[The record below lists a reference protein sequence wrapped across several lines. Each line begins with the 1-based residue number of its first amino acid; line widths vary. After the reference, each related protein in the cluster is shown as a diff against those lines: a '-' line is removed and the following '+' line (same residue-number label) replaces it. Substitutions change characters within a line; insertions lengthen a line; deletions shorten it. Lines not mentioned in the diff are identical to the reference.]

1 MVSKG
6 TCIVV
11 TLEFISKVLCDP
23 RVDNPNYPS
32 HSHLSSISRDE
43 LASLFYE
50 KDMLWGGTL
59 NFAITEFDK
68 GPQILNMV
76 MTFVL
81 TPWSH
86 NNTIT
91 KPRARFPLSLIEG
104 FSIVSTPG
112 LDWSGSGKTA
122 AAVMGLRSTTCCG
135 DSSHECRAPL
145 EGPSQYNGAC
155 CSCGASSALSLD
167 GGR

>member
-32 HSHLSSISRDE
+32 HSHLSSISRDK

-59 NFAITEFDK
+59 NFAITEFDE

-112 LDWSGSGKTA
+112 LNWSEKPPFWAFVRPLTMAMLLCMRG
-122 AAVMGLRSTTCCG
+122 
-135 DSSHECRAPL
+135 PL
-145 EGPSQYNGAC
+145 EAPFN
-155 CSCGASSALSLD
+155 
-167 GGR
+167 